1 MATAMRRRRW
11 RGAAGWRAW
20 WAGYEKALAR
30 APVLTQSLVG
40 GGLWAA
46 GDLAVQEVVE
56 GGRPGAPDLRRVAL
70 AGAYG
75 FGFVGP
81 VGGAWYAWLE
91 RASGAWSRGPGLA
104 KTAGKLTLDTLVF
117 GPFSVAALFV
127 HMGLGEGETPRA
139 VRRKLEED
147 LLPTFLLDSAF
158 WVPFQ
163 CANFALV
170 PPRHHLLAVNL
181 ACLADSCLLSWA
193 KHADVARIL
202 RGFGG
207 GLLGEAPGQGEPGGE
222 ERGPGP
228 EAGRDAG

>member
-1 MATAMRRRRW
+1 MRRTPPCGRVP
-11 RGAAGWRAW
+11 AAGASAAGARAW
-20 WAGYEKALAR
+20 RR
-30 APVLTQSLVG
+30 APARRG
-40 GGLWAA
+40 GGRPLSHSPGRPRAA
-46 GDLAVQEVVE
+46 PPREE

-228 EAGRDAG
+228 GAGRDAG

>member
-1 MATAMRRRRW
+1 M
-11 RGAAGWRAW
+11 AGWRAW
-20 WAGYEKALAR
+20 WVGYEKALAR

-56 GGRPGAPDLRRVAL
+56 DNHPGAPDLRRVAL

-91 RASGAWSRGPGLA
+91 RASSAWSRGPGLA
-104 KTAGKLTLDTLVF
+104 KTAGKLTLDTVVF

-139 VRRKLEED
+139 IRRKLEED
-147 LLPTFLLDSAF
+147 LLPTILLDSAF

-170 PPRHHLLAVNL
+170 PARHHLLAVNL
-181 ACLADSCLLSWA
+181 ACLVDSCLLSWA
-193 KHADVARIL
+193 KHADVGRVL
-202 RGFGG
+202 RGAWGG
-207 GLLGEAPGQGEPGGE
+207 FPGGAPGHGKARGEGV
-222 ERGPGP
+222 
-228 EAGRDAG
+228 GRDA